1 MTELSSYKESFNIV
15 YKIIDD
21 IVQIVLD
28 NIQFEQVCNWAIRH
42 PVDQNNKRIDNST
55 EKIWGNSIINQ
66 VNNGQ
71 WTTKLCESFVYDLL
85 KKLGNNPRR
94 PRQIGRYRPDLET
107 DNYIV
112 EVKSRNWTTPGTAG
126 EKVFGTPL
134 KYAEIP
140 ELYDKPLMIVC
151 VAYQEHEMTHGATPI
166 FGDKVRPKT
175 AEFLKFYELNQ
186 ITFVPCSQLINQV
199 NSL

>member
-1 MTELSSYKESFNIV
+1 MTERCISLKTIGYISDVIIKNQKFNDV
-15 YKIIDD
+15 CVWALGNMKNTKNN
-21 IVQIVLD
+21 VL
-28 NIQFEQVCNWAIRH
+28 ER
-42 PVDQNNKRIDNST
+42 
-55 EKIWGNSIINQ
+55 EWGNSMINQ

-71 WTTKLCESFVYDLL
+71 WTTKLGEWLVFELL
-85 KKLGNNPRR
+85 ARLGCAPRR
-94 PRQIGRYRPDLET
+94 PVKKGGYLVDWET
-107 DNYIV
+107 DTHMV
-112 EVKSRNWTTPGTAG
+112 EVKTRNFSTTGTAG

-140 ELYDKPLMIVC
+140 ELYGKPLMIVC
-151 VAYQEHEMTHGATPI
+151 VGYQEYEMTHGATPI

-186 ITFVPCSQLINQV
+186 ITFVPCSVLINQV

>member
-1 MTELSSYKESFNIV
+1 MKNTKN
-15 YKIIDD
+15 K
-21 IVQIVLD
+21 VL
-28 NIQFEQVCNWAIRH
+28 ER
-42 PVDQNNKRIDNST
+42 
-55 EKIWGNSIINQ
+55 EWGNSIIGQ
-66 VNNGQ
+66 LDNGQ
-71 WTTKLCESFVYDLL
+71 WTTKLGEYFVFELLSRQGCE
-85 KKLGNNPRR
+85 PRR
-94 PRQIGRYRPDLET
+94 PRQIGRYRPDWET
-107 DNYIV
+107 KTHII
-112 EVKSRNWTTPGTAG
+112 EVKTRNFSTSGTAG

-140 ELYDKPLMIVC
+140 ELYGKPLMIVC
-151 VAYQEHEMTHGATPI
+151 VAYQEYEMTHGATPI

>member
-1 MTELSSYKESFNIV
+1 MTERSISYKSCYDIV

-21 IVQIVLD
+21 ISDVIIKNQKFNDVCVWALGNMKNTKNKVL
-28 NIQFEQVCNWAIRH
+28 ER
-42 PVDQNNKRIDNST
+42 
-55 EKIWGNSIINQ
+55 EWGNFMINQ

-71 WTTKLCESFVYDLL
+71 WTTKLGERLVFELLTRLGCE
-85 KKLGNNPRR
+85 PRR
-94 PRQIGRYRPDLET
+94 PRQICRYRPDYET
-107 DNYIV
+107 KTHMV
-112 EVKSRNWTTPGTAG
+112 EVKTRNFSTTGTAG

-140 ELYDKPLMIVC
+140 LLYGKPLMIVC
-151 VAYQEHEMTHGATPI
+151 VGYQEYEMTHGATPI